1 MSELPEKMRSGRA
14 YPLGAHWDGEGVN
27 FAVFSAHATRIEVCV
42 FDLRGRAE
50 IARYTLPE
58 QTDQVWHGSL
68 PGAKPGLVYGLR
80 AHGPYRPEE
89 GHRFNPHKL
98 LLDPY
103 ARQLLGS
110 VRQSPS
116 LFGYRIGSGRAD
128 LSFDRRDSAR
138 AMPKAIVTGP
148 LHAWPRDTRPQT
160 PWTRTVIYEAH
171 VRGISMQREGI
182 PKKHR
187 GTFAALAEP
196 RFIDHLHKLG
206 VTALE
211 LLPVHAFLQDPHLV
225 EKGLS
230 NYWGYNTVSYFAPEP
245 QYLSDGQ
252 PGDICRA
259 IERLHEAGIEVILD
273 VVYNHTCEGNE
284 MGPTLSWRGLDN
296 ASYYRLLPD
305 TPRYYINETGCGNT
319 VNVSHPRVLQMVTDS
334 LRHWVQNYQIDGFR
348 FDLGV
353 TVGREP
359 TGFDPNGG
367 FFDAV
372 RQDPLLQ
379 SVKLISEPWD
389 CGPGGYQLGRH
400 PAGFS
405 EWNDRFRDC
414 VRGFW
419 RGDDGLRGELAS
431 RLAGSADIFDH
442 DGRRSW
448 ASVNFVAA
456 HDGYTVQDVVRYE
469 QKHNEA
475 NGEDN
480 RDGHGHNLSC
490 NWGVEGPSE
499 DAGIE
504 EIRGRVQR
512 ALLASLFFATGTPML
527 NGGDEFGRSQQG
539 NNNAYCQDNELS
551 WLNWEE
557 AGSARGRTLIDYVA
571 RLAEWRRQCV
581 SLRVPDF
588 PHGNREAVA
597 GLPELAF
604 FDERGEPL
612 TDADW
617 LNGLGRALIVRR
629 SGCELETG
637 DCSASMVLINGSHDD
652 LDFQL
657 PAPAL
662 PWTFG
667 VSSAE
672 PDRPSGPLEGNTL
685 TVPGRGVVLL
695 NVPDLAKALCKAEVG
710 VSEHRPQPEPDQDPG
725 RIPDPADPPS
735 PEPEPVSAAPE
746 APALADAPTDTQ
758 VLTETT

>member
-1 MSELPEKMRSGRA
+1 MSELPEKMRAGRA

-27 FAVFSAHATRIEVCV
+27 FAVFSAHAERIEVCI
-42 FDLRGRAE
+42 FDARGRQE
-50 IARYTLPE
+50 VARYTLPE
-58 QTDQVWHGSL
+58 QTDQVWHGYL
-68 PGAKPGLVYGLR
+68 PGARPGLVYGLR

-89 GHRFNPHKL
+89 GHRFNPNKL

-103 ARQLLGS
+103 ARQLIGS

-116 LFGYRIGSGRAD
+116 LFGYRIGSGRGD
-128 LSFDRRDSAR
+128 LSFDKRDSAN
-138 AMPKAIVTGP
+138 AMPKAVVTGP
-148 LHAWPRDTRPQT
+148 LRSGERDTRPQV
-160 PWTRTVIYEAH
+160 PWNRTVIYEAH

-182 PKKHR
+182 AKKHR
-187 GTFAALAEP
+187 GTFAALADP
-196 RFIDHLHKLG
+196 RFVEHLHKLG

-230 NYWGYNTVSYFAPEP
+230 NYWGYNTLSYFAPEP
-245 QYLSDGQ
+245 HYLSDGQ
-252 PGDICRA
+252 PNEMCRA
-259 IERLHEAGIEVILD
+259 IERLHEAGIEVFLD

-319 VNVSHPRVLQMVTDS
+319 LNVSHPRVLQMVTDS

-359 TGFDPNGG
+359 NGFDPGGG

-372 RQDPLLQ
+372 RQDPVLQ

-419 RGDDGLRGELAS
+419 RGDDGLRGELAT
-431 RLAGSADIFDH
+431 RLAGSADVFDH

-448 ASVNFVAA
+448 TSINFVAA
-456 HDGYTVQDVVRYE
+456 HDGYTVHDIVRYE

-480 RDGHGHNLSC
+480 RDGHDHNLSC

-499 DAGIE
+499 DPAIE

-512 ALLASLFFATGTPML
+512 ALLATLFFATGTPML
-527 NGGDEFGRSQQG
+527 SGGDEFSRSQAG
-539 NNNAYCQDNELS
+539 NNNAYCQDNETS
-551 WLNWEE
+551 WLDWAQANAEP
-557 AGSARGRTLIDYVA
+557 GRVLTDYVA
-571 RLAEWRRQCV
+571 RLAELRRQCV
-581 SLRVPDF
+581 SLRMPAF
-588 PHGNREAVA
+588 PHGDRKTV
-597 GLPELAF
+597 GDLPELAF
-604 FDERGEPL
+604 FDERGQPL
-612 TDADW
+612 SEADW
-617 LNGLGRALIVRR
+617 HNGLGRALIVRR
-629 SGCELETG
+629 GGCDLESG
-637 DCSASMVLINGSHDD
+637 DCSASMVLINGSHED
-652 LDFQL
+652 LEFQL
-657 PAPAL
+657 PEPPL

-672 PDRPSGPLEGNTL
+672 PELPMGPLQGNSVK
-685 TVPGRGVVLL
+685 VPARGLVLL
-695 NVPDLAKALCKAEVG
+695 NVPDLASVLCQDESC
-710 VSEHRPQPEPDQDPG
+710 VSAHRPQPEPDPDPG

-735 PEPEPVSAAPE
+735 PEPEPVSADPQAPNM
-746 APALADAPTDTQ
+746 ADTQ
-758 VLTETT
+758 ELTETA